1 MAKSIKSFVFIGLLL
16 CLIGAGIFLYLTEP
30 NSSTP
35 YDELIDRYSERYE
48 LNPALVMAVI
58 RAESKFDPN
67 AHSKKDAYGLMQ
79 ITEPTLQWA
88 LMREGQSLNYT
99 AADLYDPE
107 INIKYGCYILSLLF
121 DEFHDQATVLA
132 AYNAGRGNVQKWLK
146 DSRYAQNGAIK
157 DTPYDETDHYINKVQ
172 KYYKNYIEKSGE

>member
-1 MAKSIKSFVFIGLLL
+1 MTKGIKKLLLIGLLL
-16 CLIGAGIFLYLTEP
+16 CLIGVGFFLYRSKP
-30 NSSTP
+30 HSSAP
-35 YDELIDRYSERYE
+35 YNELIDRYSEKYG

-58 RAESKFDPN
+58 HAESKFDPN

-88 LMREGQSLNYT
+88 LMREGQNAKYT
-99 AADLYDPE
+99 TADLYNPE

-121 DEFHDQATVLA
+121 EEFNNQPTVLA
-132 AYNAGRGNVQKWLK
+132 AYNAGRGNVRKWLK
-146 DSRYAQNGAIK
+146 DSRYAQNGAII

-172 KYYKNYIEKSGE
+172 RYYKNYIEKSGE